1 MIGNVRRLK
10 GHSPRVFLLGCSVF
24 FFRPGKAWF
33 SLLGWGAHGGFPVVP
48 TVDLHVLPSFAVLR
62 QRTNFVRK
70 GKFSGLIIFVTYWL
84 NSTYKHI
91 RSLILAPPGL
101 GLPCVG
107 WNRAYLEIKPFW
119 GRRRQW
125 LRNLICRALTDWER
139 GTVKDDVIRRL
150 SVKRWSY
157 WLWRLVMSLVCFDP
171 SVVAVEK
178 SFIVNQIVSREV
190 AGLYDDWSSNRSV
203 CVGFL

>member
-1 MIGNVRRLK
+1 MGVP
-10 GHSPRVFLLGCSVF
+10 S
-24 FFRPGKAWF
+24 
-33 SLLGWGAHGGFPVVP
+33 GANSWPP
-48 TVDLHVLPSFAVLR
+48 CAPKLCCPPPIE
-62 QRTNFVRK
+62 RTNFVRK
-70 GKFSGLIIFVTYWL
+70 GKFWGLIIFVTYWL

-107 WNRAYLEIKPFW
+107 WYRAYLEIRPFW

-139 GTVKDDVIRRL
+139 GTVNNDVIGRL
-150 SVKRWSY
+150 SVKRWCY
-157 WLWRLVMSLVCFDP
+157 WLWGLVMSLVCFDP

-178 SFIVNQIVSREV
+178 AFIVNQIVSCPIN
-190 AGLYDDWSSNRSV
+190 LS
-203 CVGFL
+203 